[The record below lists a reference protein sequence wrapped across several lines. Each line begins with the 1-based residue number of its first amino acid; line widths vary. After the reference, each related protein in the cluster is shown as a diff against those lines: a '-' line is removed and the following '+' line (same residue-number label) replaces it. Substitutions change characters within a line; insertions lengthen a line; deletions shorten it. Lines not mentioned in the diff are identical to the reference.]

1 MLYYGLTNLTVFS
14 VYFRRSEKFEEALE
28 HLEECLKIDPSHV
41 EALQY
46 LGACYNVLNKTH
58 EAENVFHKL
67 ISSDLPPSKLHT
79 NFGVFLQELGEYTSL
94 RPL

>member
-1 MLYYGLTNLTVFS
+1 MVCC
-14 VYFRRSEKFEEALE
+14 RRRKKYEEALK

-58 EAENVFHKL
+58 QVDNVFHKL
-67 ISSDLPPSKLHT
+67 ITSDLPPSKLHT
-79 NFGVFLQELGEYTSL
+79 NFGIFLQEAGKFLPFFSL
-94 RPL
+94 FCICQCAPCC